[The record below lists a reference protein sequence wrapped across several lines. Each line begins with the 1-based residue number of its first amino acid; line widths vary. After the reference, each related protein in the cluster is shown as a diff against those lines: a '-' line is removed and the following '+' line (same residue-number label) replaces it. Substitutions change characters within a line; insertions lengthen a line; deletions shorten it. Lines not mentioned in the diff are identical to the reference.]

1 MKDHVDPSD
10 RAATHVWITQ
20 IAAEKLES
28 SLEADEVR
36 LVAGREIVDDSNTM
50 AERDES
56 MGEMRADE
64 ARSTRNKTP

>member
-10 RAATHVWITQ
+10 RAATHVGITQ

-28 SLEADEVR
+28 SLETDEVR
-36 LVAGREIVDDSNTM
+36 LVAGREIVYDSNTM
-50 AERDES
+50 AERDQA

-64 ARSTRNKTP
+64 ARSTRNQTP

>member
-10 RAATHVWITQ
+10 RAATHVGIAQ

-36 LVAGREIVDDSNTM
+36 LVAGREIVYDPNMM
-50 AERDES
+50 AERDQS
-56 MGEMRADE
+56 MSEMRADE
-64 ARSTRNKTP
+64 ARSTRNKAP